1 MNSIAES
8 LHNLH
13 ASFQLPR
20 YHTLINETLIT
31 PGVEEGLISHF
42 EIVSTSNLALI
53 AVVLL
58 VVSWFRL
65 VFLAVA
71 LISSSEN

>member
-1 MNSIAES
+1 MNSIAEI

-13 ASFQLPR
+13 ASLQLPR
-20 YHTLINETLIT
+20 CHTLVNETLIT
-31 PGVEEGLISHF
+31 PGIEKSLISHF

-53 AVVLL
+53 AVILL
-58 VVSWFRL
+58 VSSFRL

-71 LISSSEN
+71 LIPSSEN